1 VNRSFL
7 LREWGAVTFV
17 LTVFLGLIIVP
28 IALVVGNH
36 PAPPAGLVTTPT
48 PTVSASATTSPTASP
63 TASPSPT
70 P

>member
-17 LTVFLGLIIVP
+17 VTVFLGIIIVP

-36 PAPPAGLVTTPT
+36 PPPASSIASSAR
-48 PTVSASATTSPTASP
+48 TVSPAS
-63 TASPSPT
+63 T
-70 P
+70 PIPGR

>member
-17 LTVFLGLIIVP
+17 LTVFLGIIIVP
-28 IALVVGNH
+28 LALVLGNH
-36 PAPPAGLVTTPT
+36 PAAPSGVVTSPT
-48 PTVSASATTSPTASP
+48 PTASASASASP

>member
-17 LTVFLGLIIVP
+17 VTVFLGIIIVP
-28 IALVVGNH
+28 VALVVGNH
-36 PAPPAGLVTTPT
+36 PPPPSSIA
-48 PTVSASATTSPTASP
+48 TVSPARTTSPS
-63 TASPSPT
+63 ST